1 MNRILILII
10 LVTLLILLV
19 FAYLS
24 WKGYQIS
31 KETLSVNTYQ
41 KEYQIKENPRIKIDN
56 NLTQTVC
63 FSSCYPYY
71 LERNNE
77 SLKSYTYPSC
87 PYADVAETCIK
98 PRETKDFEILL
109 DKVRIEKGVHRIAI
123 PVCIG
128 CSLKENFRQDQF
140 FYSNKFLI
148 K

>member
-10 LVTLLILLV
+10 LVILLIIFA

-31 KETLSVNTYQ
+31 KKTLSVSTYQ
-41 KEYQIKENPRIKIDN
+41 KEYQAKENPRIKIDN

-77 SLKSYTYPSC
+77 PLKSYTYPSC
-87 PYADVAETCIK
+87 PYPDVVETCME
-98 PRETKDFEILL
+98 PGETKAFEILL
-109 DKVRIEKGVHRIAI
+109 DKMRIEKGVHRIAI
-123 PVCIG
+123 PACLG